1 MKYQGV
7 GQNYGSWY
15 EWCRALSDVVN
26 RLLVGQMDVTTFFT
40 LTANAASS
48 TLTDSRININTA
60 IILTP
65 TTANASAEIGNGTI
79 YISETGRVK
88 GSVVLT
94 HANNAQAD
102 RTYRVALIG

>member
-15 EWCRALSDVVN
+15 EWCRALTDTVN
-26 RLLVGQMDVTTFFT
+26 RLLVGQMDVTALFT
-40 LTANAASS
+40 LTANVGTS

-65 TTANASAEIGNGTI
+65 TTANAAAEIGNGTA

-88 GSVVLT
+88 GSVVVT

-102 RTYRVALIG
+102 RTFRIALIG